1 MKQLFRAGLM
11 VGGLLFVSG
20 ALAHVPDFGPRMLPL
35 PSGHPRFMAAA
46 IVGLVAA
53 SRKSQAWLDGA
64 VLVPAF
70 AAALGAALGAAGQF
84 AQMLTVQPFAE
95 WALPLGGLLYGALCA
110 VLGTTGLNLLEYVGQ
125 LFNRNRPDAST
136 LALVATG

>member
-1 MKQLFRAGLM
+1 MKQLSRAGLIAG
-11 VGGLLFVSG
+11 VLLFAGV
-20 ALAHVPDFGPRMLPL
+20 ALAQVPDFDPSMLPML
-35 PSGHPRFMAAA
+35 WENPLFMAAA

-53 SRKSQAWLDGA
+53 IRKSQAWLDGA

-70 AAALGAALGAAGQF
+70 AAALGALLGAAGQF

-95 WALPLGGLLYGALCA
+95 WTFPLGGLAYGALCA